1 MNTGAALL
9 AAAAFVP
16 ALPALAEGGP
26 RPVEVAAFVAA
37 ARAAGCVVT
46 EANADRVIAASGLS
60 AEVASA
66 VVQRLEDEGKATAQ
80 GADRLVLKPEVC
92 Q

>member
-9 AAAAFVP
+9 AAVAVVP
-16 ALPALAEGGP
+16 VLPALAEGGP

-37 ARAAGCVVT
+37 ARMAGCVVT
-46 EANADRVIAASGLS
+46 EANADTVIAASGLS
-60 AEVASA
+60 AEVAAA
-66 VVQRLEDEGKATAQ
+66 VVQQLEQQGKAVAQ